1 MTTAKRIGRRWS
13 VNEVLQ
19 LQREY
24 ELLKWSLDKIA
35 EKHQRTVNGV
45 MLKLDAEGFASYNFL
60 YGQYHNPC
68 PVVELKPSIS
78 EDESDYSAD
87 NEDEEAEDD
96 DYSQEECDEEESD
109 EDESDNEY
117 DPIEDLAERVWNLE
131 TNVKNI
137 GSMIGEMFQSWKT
150 SKKSVNF
157 LER

>member
-78 EDESDYSAD
+78 DDESDYSAE
-87 NEDEEAEDD
+87 NEDEEED

-109 EDESDNEY
+109 EEESDNEY